1 MLRNIQIKIVLIFAV
16 TGILILSLLGAVVI
30 FNLQKMDVLLAE
42 HAISTIEEW
51 QTVIN
56 QDINQMKYTILI
68 AISVFAV
75 ICIVIGIF
83 VSKSMISP
91 LTKLI
96 QGAQDVAEGRNVD
109 LKDIEKNKK
118 KNDVDE
124 LVSAFGVMN
133 NELKENLNEVT
144 RQKKQIETILLHMT
158 DGIIA
163 FNKEGEIIHINPA
176 AKTLLQITED
186 TPNFTSIFTKLK
198 IDVNLE
204 KIIYLENW
212 TSSEQRISVGEKYMN
227 LFFAPFKDENDRP
240 AGVIVLI
247 QDIT

>member
-56 QDINQMKYTILI
+56 QNINQMKYTILI

-144 RQKKQIETILLHMT
+144 TC
-158 DGIIA
+158 
-163 FNKEGEIIHINPA
+163 N
-176 AKTLLQITED
+176 
-186 TPNFTSIFTKLK
+186 
-198 IDVNLE
+198 
-204 KIIYLENW
+204 
-212 TSSEQRISVGEKYMN
+212 
-227 LFFAPFKDENDRP
+227 
-240 AGVIVLI
+240 
-247 QDIT
+247 

>member
-83 VSKSMISP
+83 VSKSMTSP

-109 LKDIEKNKK
+109 LKDIEKNK
-118 KNDVDE
+118 
-124 LVSAFGVMN
+124 L
-133 NELKENLNEVT
+133 
-144 RQKKQIETILLHMT
+144 
-158 DGIIA
+158 
-163 FNKEGEIIHINPA
+163 
-176 AKTLLQITED
+176 
-186 TPNFTSIFTKLK
+186 
-198 IDVNLE
+198 
-204 KIIYLENW
+204 
-212 TSSEQRISVGEKYMN
+212 
-227 LFFAPFKDENDRP
+227 
-240 AGVIVLI
+240 
-247 QDIT
+247 